1 MVKDFK
7 DYYKILDVSMNASAD
22 EITKAFRQLSRK
34 YHPDINKEIGADEKY
49 KEITEAYEFLSDK
62 NKRRDYDL
70 NYNYLKNKNN
80 SSSESSS
87 NSNMN
92 EAKLRIL
99 KIKKQIVD
107 VLKRNDILN
116 EEYNRIINRIK
127 KENLIDEIEDCIKA
141 FATINNYIA
150 RLIEVT
156 RKINLS
162 NEENL
167 LREKYNVNMEC
178 HSNLNKKL
186 IECYDNM
193 ILDYISFIDN
203 FIFKAFTNDNYFE
216 QCNELQVEID
226 EFIKD
231 VSLKYKNSKKIQSNL
246 GKLKVK
252 ITELQYLPLKKEILE
267 RIEAANKLEQLFKE
281 YIDKCLREEKT
292 YEEYVD
298 GFDKI
303 KEKISLLIDK
313 FNGLEDKVSN
323 INEFSG
329 INVHEFKDKFTRL
342 KNVYKTIKIK
352 PLRYELMVKYYDVF
366 CAEDIERIANL
377 LEEKEDL
384 EKLLQEK
391 NKMVQDREEELKS
404 IYLEYDGALTKFKN
418 LYEQEVEPLHSE
430 YIFER
435 KKALF
440 DFQMEIKNLEGKKEH
455 EISEI
460 NDKFKDYRIR
470 EYPDW
475 MPAGGTINEVT
486 RLQRDG
492 TDKEIIRKLNN
503 IELEILKE
511 SENEINEKYDKMIL
525 EAEKKKDESIKPYLE
540 KYQAANQAFESI
552 LADINDKYKKLIDE
566 VTLKK
571 QEALKEVFEAQDK
584 IKDNADKIRKTKQR
598 QKVISRV
605 RKVIHL

>member
-1 MVKDFK
+1 M
-7 DYYKILDVSMNASAD
+7 
-22 EITKAFRQLSRK
+22 
-34 YHPDINKEIGADEKY
+34 
-49 KEITEAYEFLSDK
+49 
-62 NKRRDYDL
+62 
-70 NYNYLKNKNN
+70 
-80 SSSESSS
+80 
-87 NSNMN
+87 
-92 EAKLRIL
+92 
-99 KIKKQIVD
+99 
-107 VLKRNDILN
+107 
-116 EEYNRIINRIK
+116 
-127 KENLIDEIEDCIKA
+127 
-141 FATINNYIA
+141 
-150 RLIEVT
+150 
-156 RKINLS
+156 
-162 NEENL
+162 
-167 LREKYNVNMEC
+167 
-178 HSNLNKKL
+178 
-186 IECYDNM
+186 
-193 ILDYISFIDN
+193 
-203 FIFKAFTNDNYFE
+203 
-216 QCNELQVEID
+216 
-226 EFIKD
+226 
-231 VSLKYKNSKKIQSNL
+231 
-246 GKLKVK
+246 K

-329 INVHEFKDKFTRL
+329 INVQEFRSEFENL

-503 IELEILKE
+503 IGLEILKE

-525 EAEKKKDESIKPYLE
+525 EAGKKKDESIKPYLE
-540 KYQAANQAFESI
+540 KYQAANRVCESI
-552 LADINDKYKKLIDE
+552 LAEINDKYKKLIDE
-566 VTLKK
+566 ITLKK
-571 QEALKEVFEAQDK
+571 QEALKEASKVHDK
-584 IKDNADKIRKTKQR
+584 IKENEDRIRKIEQR
-598 QKVISRV
+598 QRVISKV

>member
-1 MVKDFK
+1 MVKEFK

-34 YHPDINKEIGADEKY
+34 YHPDINKEAEAAEKY
-49 KEITEAYEFLSDK
+49 KEVTEAYEVLNDK

-80 SSSESSS
+80 FSSESSS
-87 NSNMN
+87 NGNMK

-116 EEYNRIINRIK
+116 EEYNRIINRIM
-127 KENLIDEIEDCIKA
+127 KENLIEEIEDCIKA
-141 FATINNYIA
+141 FETINNYIA

-156 RKINLS
+156 RKINL
-162 NEENL
+162 NDEENL

-329 INVHEFKDKFTRL
+329 INVQEFRSEFENL
-342 KNVYKTIKIK
+342 KNVYKTIKVK
-352 PLRYELMVKYYDVF
+352 PLKYELMVKYYDVF
-366 CAEDIERIANL
+366 CVEDIEKIVKL
-377 LEEKEDL
+377 LEEKENL
-384 EKLLQEK
+384 EKLLQER
-391 NKMVQDREEELKS
+391 NKMVQDREEELRS
-404 IYLEYDGALTKFKN
+404 IYLEYDEVLTRFKN

-440 DFQMEIKNLEGKKEH
+440 DFQMERKNLERKKEH

-460 NDKFKDYRIR
+460 NDKFKVYRVK

-475 MPAGGTINEVT
+475 MPAGGSINEVT
-486 RLQRDG
+486 RLQREG
-492 TDKEIIRKLNN
+492 IDKERNRGWNN
-503 IELEILKE
+503 LILEIQSE
-511 SENEINEKYDKMIL
+511 AENEITEKYDKMIL
-525 EAEKKKDESIKPYLE
+525 EAEKKKDEVIKPYLE

-571 QEALKEVFEAQDK
+571 QEALKEVFEVYDK
-584 IKDNADKIRKTKQR
+584 MTDNADKIRKTKQR
-598 QKVISRV
+598 QKIISKV

>member
-1 MVKDFK
+1 MEKDFK

-22 EITKAFRQLSRK
+22 EITKAFRKLSRK

-116 EEYNRIINRIK
+116 EEYNRIINIIK

-267 RIEAANKLEQLFKE
+267 RIEAANKLEQLFSE

-298 GFDKI
+298 GFN
-303 KEKISLLIDK
+303 ELQTKISLLIDK
-313 FNGLEDKVSN
+313 FKGLEERVSN

-511 SENEINEKYDKMIL
+511 SENEINEKNFV
-525 EAEKKKDESIKPYLE
+525 S
-540 KYQAANQAFESI
+540 S
-552 LADINDKYKKLIDE
+552 
-566 VTLKK
+566 
-571 QEALKEVFEAQDK
+571 
-584 IKDNADKIRKTKQR
+584 
-598 QKVISRV
+598 
-605 RKVIHL
+605 

>member
-1 MVKDFK
+1 MEKDFK

-22 EITKAFRQLSRK
+22 EITKAFRKLSRK

-231 VSLKYKNSKKIQSNL
+231 VSLKYKNSKKIQNDL

-267 RIEAANKLEQLFKE
+267 RIEAANKLEQLFSE

-298 GFDKI
+298 GFN
-303 KEKISLLIDK
+303 ELQTKISLLIDK
-313 FNGLEDKVSN
+313 FKGLEERVSN

-503 IELEILKE
+503 IGLEILKE

-525 EAEKKKDESIKPYLE
+525 EAGKKKDESIKPYLE
-540 KYQAANQAFESI
+540 KYQAANRVCESI
-552 LADINDKYKKLIDE
+552 LAEINDKYKKLIDE
-566 VTLKK
+566 ITLKK
-571 QEALKEVFEAQDK
+571 QEALKEASKVHDK
-584 IKDNADKIRKTKQR
+584 IKENEDRIRKIEQR
-598 QKVISRV
+598 QRVISKV

>member
-1 MVKDFK
+1 MGKDFK

-34 YHPDINKEIGADEKY
+34 YHPDINKEAEAAEKY
-49 KEITEAYEFLSDK
+49 KEITEAYEVLNDK

-80 SSSESSS
+80 FSSESSS
-87 NSNMN
+87 NGNMK

-116 EEYNRIINRIK
+116 EEYNRIINRIM
-127 KENLIDEIEDCIKA
+127 KENLIEEIEDCIKA
-141 FATINNYIA
+141 FETINNYIA

-156 RKINLS
+156 RKINLN

-167 LREKYNVNMEC
+167 LREKYNINMEC

-267 RIEAANKLEQLFKE
+267 RIEAANKLEQLFSE

-292 YEEYVD
+292 YEEYVE
-298 GFDKI
+298 GFNEFKT
-303 KEKISLLIDK
+303 KISLLIDK
-313 FNGLEDKVSN
+313 FKGLEERVSN

-329 INVHEFKDKFTRL
+329 INVNEFKDKFTRL

-352 PLRYELMVKYYDVF
+352 PLKYELMVKYYDVF
-366 CAEDIERIANL
+366 CVEDIEKIAKL
-377 LEEKEDL
+377 LEEKENL

-391 NKMVQDREEELKS
+391 NKMVQDREEELRS
-404 IYLEYDGALTKFKN
+404 IYLEYDGALTRFKN

-440 DFQMEIKNLEGKKEH
+440 DFQMERKNLERKKEH

-460 NDKFKDYRIR
+460 NDKFKVYRVK

-486 RLQRDG
+486 RLQREG
-492 TDKEIIRKLNN
+492 IDKERNRGWNN
-503 IELEILKE
+503 LILEIQSE
-511 SENEINEKYDKMIL
+511 AENEITEKYDKMIL
-525 EAEKKKDESIKPYLE
+525 EAEKKKDEVIKPYLE

-571 QEALKEVFEAQDK
+571 QEALKEVFEVYDK
-584 IKDNADKIRKTKQR
+584 MTDNADKIRKTKQR
-598 QKVISRV
+598 QKIISKV

>member
-1 MVKDFK
+1 MEKDFK

-22 EITKAFRQLSRK
+22 EITKAFRKLSRK

-80 SSSESSS
+80 FSSESSS

-92 EAKLRIL
+92 DAKLRIL

-141 FATINNYIA
+141 FAMINNYIA

-156 RKINLS
+156 RKINL
-162 NEENL
+162 NDEGNL

-193 ILDYISFIDN
+193 ILDYISFIDD
-203 FIFKAFTNDNYFE
+203 FILNAFKNDKYFE
-216 QCNELQVEID
+216 QYKELKVEID

-231 VSLKYKNSKKIQSNL
+231 VSLKYKNSKKIQNDL

-267 RIEAANKLEQLFKE
+267 GIEAANKLEQLFKE

-329 INVHEFKDKFTRL
+329 INVQEFRSEFENL
-342 KNVYKTIKIK
+342 KNVYKTIKVK
-352 PLRYELMVKYYDVF
+352 PLKYELMVKYYDVF
-366 CAEDIERIANL
+366 CVEDIEKIVKL
-377 LEEKEDL
+377 LEEKENL
-384 EKLLQEK
+384 EKLLQER
-391 NKMVQDREEELKS
+391 NKMVQDREEELRS
-404 IYLEYDGALTKFKN
+404 IYLEYDEVLTRFKN
-418 LYEQEVEPLHSE
+418 LYEQEVEPLRSE

-440 DFQMEIKNLEGKKEH
+440 DFQIERRNLEEKKEH
-455 EISEI
+455 EIS
-460 NDKFKDYRIR
+460 NVKAVFQNYRVK

-475 MPAGGTINEVT
+475 MPAGGTVNEVT
-486 RLQRDG
+486 RIQREGIDNERNSG
-492 TDKEIIRKLNN
+492 WNN
-503 IELEILKE
+503 LILEIQRE
-511 SENEINEKYDKMIL
+511 AENKINEKYDKMIL
-525 EAEKKKDESIKPYLE
+525 ESSKKKDEVIKPYLE
-540 KYQAANQAFESI
+540 KYQTANRVCESI
-552 LADINDKYKKLIDE
+552 LAEINDKYKKLIDE
-566 VTLKK
+566 ITLKK
-571 QEALKEVFEAQDK
+571 QEALKEASKVHDK
-584 IKDNADKIRKTKQR
+584 IKENEDRIRKIEQR
-598 QKVISRV
+598 QRVISKV